1 MAALQCNS
9 GQDGFSPT
17 ENGDA
22 LSGGKSASIDYSE
35 DLWLANSEDSASP
48 YAQQPGKVMKQETS
62 YAYSCRSEVG
72 YSNSSS
78 THDSTGSMESAVE
91 VKSELS
97 EHQVASDHGN
107 VWSEVSPDNES
118 TTLQPATTYMNGL
131 VEQNG
136 LDFNSSGEEKD
147 FAQLVPA
154 GSYEESGG
162 VAAVEN
168 QDKTFTSLMPAAAMD
183 MHEDAQSDY
192 STIMGTQQQMEYYSS
207 TDQMN
212 TDSES
217 AAATEESVAM
227 SYDHSGQMAVKDERE
242 ESGEEGSST
251 VYISM
256 DDLNAGGQSMSP
268 AGNFAVLSPAVI
280 RMGNTNGE
288 CQPYMTH
295 MTSGNYQHI
304 STLPF
309 VQNGAYSTLASFHSS
324 AVPAIISSEDGQR
337 QVVQHS
343 DYGSDQVAFSC
354 DSTALTPCAM
364 LTPTVNTVDYQDDDD
379 EDDEQDEDAGQ
390 DAEDDSM
397 EFSEFI
403 CPVCSE
409 IFVDHTALEDHM
421 SNHPAMK
428 GFVCNSCGKDFA
440 TARYLKYHRKNH
452 CKRAGS
458 YEGSAVDEN
467 DPTKEIKRFSC
478 NVCNRPFRVLKCMK
492 VHKKKKHGIMKEFT
506 CPNCTVTFNSPQELT
521 DHSCESKS
529 VPSTPQIVQYT
540 PPPLV
545 LPSQKKKKKL
555 KNAKPA
561 CDICGKTFSDRISVD
576 IHRVKHIEEELYPCD
591 MCEENGDSDGCH
603 LAVHF
608 RIRFFT
614 DDNQHILEDQ
624 KAAVACHDQSRSDEG
639 SSISATPVHPGS
651 VTPQSTPATPVYHP
665 ATPMHPQDP
674 PIYHADTPM
683 NHMDMPMSH
692 SSTPNQHLDTPAN
705 HPGTPCSSG
714 NYVGAED
721 EYKPLREHPAGEADA
736 MSQANFSQTYTEAKV
751 EEEDIKF
758 SLSDYNATHNNCLP
772 ASDQSVLMNQHQSV
786 LMNQHTEEQLQEQQ
800 LQEQQLQEQQQQIYS
815 NADLEDGEVIQDANG
830 SVLAVAP
837 KKKKLKRTKVH
848 TCDICNKSF
857 GDAGKLGLHYKTN
870 HLHDRPYQCDVCEK
884 SFFTKWKL
892 QRHMLSHLEQKPH
905 SCPMCSKSFVER
917 GKLEAHYR
925 THLGTKPY
933 KCDQC
938 PKAFTVKSQLSI
950 HQRRI
955 HSTDQPF
962 ACLVCGK
969 AFLWKSGLD
978 KHMRKHTREKP
989 YNCESCGVKYSN
1001 KANLIVHMSKAHNQT
1016 YVDK

>member
-1 MAALQCNS
+1 MATLECNN

-17 ENGDA
+17 ENGEV
-22 LSGGKSASIDYSE
+22 LQGGKSANIDYSE
-35 DLWLANSEDSASP
+35 DLWLANSEDSTGP
-48 YAQQPGKVMKQETS
+48 YAQQPSKVLTQEVS

-72 YSNSSS
+72 YSNSSA
-78 THDSTGSMESAVE
+78 THDSTGSSGSTVE
-91 VKSELS
+91 VKSELPENHANS
-97 EHQVASDHGN
+97 ELGH
-107 VWSEVSPDNES
+107 VWSEHSPDNHA
-118 TTLQPATTYMNGL
+118 TTLQPATSYMNGL
-131 VEQNG
+131 VEPNG
-136 LDFNSSGEEKD
+136 LDFNSSGDEKD

-154 GSYEESGG
+154 GSYEENSS
-162 VAAVEN
+162 VTAVEN

-183 MHEDAQSDY
+183 MHENLQAEF
-192 STIMGTQQQMEYYSS
+192 GTQRQMGYYGS

-212 TDSES
+212 DCER
-217 AAATEESVAM
+217 AAGGGEAVVV
-227 SYDHSGQMAVKDERE
+227 SYDQSLQMAAVNGERE
-242 ESGEEGSST
+242 KSGEEGSNA
-251 VYISM
+251 VYISL
-256 DDLNAGGQSMSP
+256 DGLTASGHSMSP
-268 AGNFAVLSPAVI
+268 SGNFAMI
-280 RMGNTNGE
+280 RMGNNESYTSNLLGE
-288 CQPYMTH
+288 
-295 MTSGNYQHI
+295 GYQHI

-309 VQNGAYSTLASFHSS
+309 VQNGTYSTLASFHPS
-324 AVPAIISSEDGQR
+324 AVSSINGEENHQ
-337 QVVQHS
+337 QVAQHS
-343 DYGSDQVAFSC
+343 NYGSEQTSFSC
-354 DSTALTPCAM
+354 DSTALAACTM
-364 LTPTVNTVDYQDDDD
+364 LTPTVNTVEYQDDEDDDDDD
-379 EDDEQDEDAGQ
+379 EQEDDPSQDM
-390 DAEDDSM
+390 EDDSM
-397 EFSEFI
+397 ECSELT

-409 IFVDHTALEDHM
+409 AFVDQATLEDHM
-421 SNHPAMK
+421 ANHPTMK
-428 GFVCNSCGKDFA
+428 SFVCNSCGKDFA
-440 TARYLKYHRKNH
+440 TRRYLRYHRKNH

-458 YEGSAVDEN
+458 YEGQNTGDEN
-467 DPTKEIKRFSC
+467 DPSKETKRFAC
-478 NVCNRPFRVLKCMK
+478 NVCHRPFRVLKCMK
-492 VHKKKKHGIMKEFT
+492 VHKKKKHGIQKEYT
-506 CPNCTVTFNSPQELT
+506 CPSCAVTFTSLQDLT
-521 DHSCESKS
+521 DHSCGSKS

-545 LPSQKKKKKL
+545 VPSQKRKKKL

-576 IHRVKHIEEELYPCD
+576 IHRVKHIEEEFYPCD
-591 MCEENGDSDGCH
+591 MCEEHENLEESH
-603 LAVHF
+603 LAVYF

-651 VTPQSTPATPVYHP
+651 ATPQSTPATPLYHP
-665 ATPMHPQDP
+665 TTPMHLQ
-674 PIYHADTPM
+674 DTPM
-683 NHMDMPMSH
+683 NHLDVSM
-692 SSTPNQHLDTPAN
+692 QHLDTSTN
-705 HPGTPCSSG
+705 HPMTPRSSG
-714 NYVGAED
+714 NYIRALDCPED
-721 EYKPLREHPAGEADA
+721 EQVQLVEDVPGDA
-736 MSQANFSQTYTEAKV
+736 EVMNQANFTHTSTEV
-751 EEEDIKF
+751 EMAEGRATF
-758 SLSDYNATHNNCLP
+758 SLSGFSSVQNNCLP
-772 ASDQSVLMNQHQSV
+772 AGDQSLLINQH
-786 LMNQHTEEQLQEQQ
+786 
-800 LQEQQLQEQQQQIYS
+800 QEQQQEQPQLVYD
-815 NADLEDGEVIQDANG
+815 ADFQDGEVIHDANG

-837 KKKKLKRTKVH
+837 KKKKVKRTKVH

-857 GDAGKLGLHYKTN
+857 GDAAKLGLHYKSN
-870 HLHDRPYQCDVCEK
+870 HLHDRPYQCDVCDK

-962 ACLVCGK
+962 GCLVCGK

-989 YNCESCGVKYSN
+989 YICESCGVKYSN